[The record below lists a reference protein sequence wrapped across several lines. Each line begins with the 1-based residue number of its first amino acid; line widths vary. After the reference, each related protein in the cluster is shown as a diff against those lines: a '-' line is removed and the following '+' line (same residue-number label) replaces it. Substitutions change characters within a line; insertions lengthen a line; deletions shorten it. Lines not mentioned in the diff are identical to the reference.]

1 MSERNPE
8 IVAAAADP
16 AAQTAG
22 APAAAPAAASPA
34 NEPPRRPFFVLWSGQ
49 TLSLIGSH
57 AVQFAIIWWLT
68 ATTGSATVLAT
79 ASLLGLVPQVALGP
93 IIGTLIDRWSRKRV
107 MLLADGAVAA
117 ASLVLAILYA
127 SGAAH
132 TGHVFALL
140 FVRAL
145 GGAFHAPA
153 MLASTSLMVPERHLT
168 QIQGLNQSAQG
179 LLLIVGAPL
188 GALLYAVLPMAG
200 VLMVD
205 VGTALVA
212 ILPLLF
218 IHVPQ
223 PKAAE
228 ANGDAATG
236 GSAAASGDKPSVWGE
251 MIDGFRYLRR
261 RTGHLTL
268 VFLTAA
274 VNMLLVPAFSLL
286 PLLVLERLHGNATAL
301 GWITSAFG
309 IGMLAGG
316 ILLGTWGGFPRRIV
330 TTLVFMAALG
340 LAVIAVGMTPAD
352 AFPWA
357 LGAMFAVGFTVPLV
371 NGPLHAIFQ
380 ATIPPELQGRIFAL
394 TGSLAG
400 ATAPIGLLFAAPIA
414 ELVGVGAWYL
424 AGGVMC
430 VAMAVT
436 GFLMPALMR
445 LEAPVAPE
453 GVAVREFVP
462 DTASRP

>member
-1 MSERNPE
+1 MKERNPE
-8 IVAAAADP
+8 I
-16 AAQTAG
+16 
-22 APAAAPAAASPA
+22 APAAPAH
-34 NEPPRRPFFVLWSGQ
+34 EPPLRPFFVLWSGQ

-168 QIQGLNQSAQG
+168 HIQGLNQSAQG

-212 ILPLLF
+212 ILPLVF

-223 PKAAE
+223 PETAPP
-228 ANGDAATG
+228 ATG
-236 GSAAASGDKPSVWGE
+236 GPAGDGVVGSTSPVDKPSVWGE